1 MIYPSRKFS
10 LNNTN
15 NICKEN
21 NYMVARV
28 SVMVL
33 RIAALLALI
42 LGILF
47 WVGVIEGAENL
58 RNPWTSLHMTLGI
71 IVTICLVILGYLMIT
86 TKGGNAGL
94 GIGAIFLA
102 ILVIALGLI
111 QTRLLP
117 QASVHWIIQVVHLLF
132 GLLAI
137 GLGEMIGARHRRL
150 AKAN

>member
-1 MIYPSRKFS
+1 
-10 LNNTN
+10 
-15 NICKEN
+15 
-21 NYMVARV
+21 MVARV

-47 WVGVIEGAENL
+47 WVGIIQGAESL
-58 RNPWTSLHMTLGI
+58 RNPWTSVHMTLGI
-71 IVTICLVILGYLMIT
+71 IVTICLVILGSLMLT

-94 GIGAIFLA
+94 GVGAIVLA
-102 ILVIALGLI
+102 ILVVALGLG
-111 QTRLLP
+111 QVQVPAL
-117 QASVHWIIQVVHLLF
+117 AANSVNWIVKIVHLFL

-137 GLGEMIGARHRRL
+137 GLGEMIGGRYRRL